1 MPSTRQRGSHWER
14 AAEDLLRGHG
24 LRALTRNFSSRF
36 GELDL
41 VMLDGPVL
49 VFVEVRY
56 RHADRFGSGAD
67 TVDRAKQRKL
77 ASAAGH
83 YLGLHAEH
91 RCRPCRFDVVSI
103 GGGAGDDPG
112 DAQLNWI
119 KDAFDAD

>member
-14 AAEDLLRGHG
+14 AAEALLRRHG
-24 LRALTRNFSSRF
+24 LQAVTRNFSSRF

-56 RHADRFGSGAD
+56 RHADRYGSGAD

-77 ASAAGH
+77 ISAARY
-83 YLGLHAEH
+83 YLGLHPEA
-91 RCRPCRFDVVSI
+91 RDRACRFDVVSI
-103 GGGAGDDPG
+103 GGDGRGNPSSR
-112 DAQLNWI
+112 WI
-119 KDAFDAD
+119 KDAFDAG